1 MNKPPGDM
9 QESHADTPIANFSQ
23 CHVGIIE
30 RLNALRDLPALIAP
44 AARARTIA
52 GQTLALFEEV
62 IAEHHAEEERE
73 LFPAVLDNA
82 IRGDERERV
91 ETIVARLTAEHRQ
104 IEATWSGL
112 KRGLKRVANG
122 RDAELN
128 SAAVEQLVSDYRAH
142 ARFEEEVLLPL
153 SQTILGRNANHM
165 ASLGL
170 SLHLRHALP
179 VAGSI

>member
-1 MNKPPGDM
+1 MNRPAGDM
-9 QESHADTPIANFSQ
+9 QEPHADAPIANFSQ

-30 RLNALRDLPALIAP
+30 QLNALRDLPALLAP
-44 AARARTIA
+44 ATRARTVA
-52 GQTLALFEEV
+52 AQTLVFFEEV

-82 IRGDERERV
+82 QRGGERERV
-91 ETIVARLTAEHRQ
+91 ETIIARLTVEHRQ

-112 KRGLKRVANG
+112 KRELKRVAQG
-122 RDAELN
+122 RDAELK

-142 ARFEEEVLLPL
+142 ARFEEEVFLPL